1 MDSILN
7 TNKHEC
13 FICHANGPMIEC
25 HHIYGAANR
34 RLSEDYGLKVYLCY
48 RCHRSKY
55 GVHQN
60 RDLMDK
66 LHRIGQIAYMEH
78 YDQTE
83 DEFRQIFG
91 KSYL

>member
-7 TNKHEC
+7 TSRNEC
-13 FICHANGPMIEC
+13 FICHTQNGFMER
-25 HHIYGAANR
+25 HHIFGAANHHF
-34 RLSEDYGLKVYLCY
+34 SEDYGLVVYLCY
-48 RCHRSKY
+48 RCHRSKW

>member
-7 TNKHEC
+7 TSRNEC
-13 FICHANGPMIEC
+13 FICHTQNGFMER
-25 HHIYGAANR
+25 HHIFGAANHHF
-34 RLSEDYGLKVYLCY
+34 SEDYGLVVYLCY
-48 RCHRSKY
+48 RCHRSKW

-66 LHRIGQIAYMEH
+66 LHRIGQLAYMEH
-78 YDQTE
+78 YDQSE